1 MLANIFTA
9 YAIMPNTLPH
19 MPFSRRYNPQYADQ
33 HLKHSPIYST
43 GRGTYQIGFTVGEWE
58 GSTKHPLPHLKK
70 KLALGWRLTSPNFDI
85 SKKWKK
91 GHTTPSL
98 FPHTCTCA
106 ITQSMTQYAA

>member
-9 YAIMPNTLPH
+9 YAIMLNTLPH

-70 KLALGWRLTSPNFDI
+70 KLGMETNFA
-85 SKKWKK
+85 K
-91 GHTTPSL
+91 
-98 FPHTCTCA
+98 FR
-106 ITQSMTQYAA
+106 Y